1 LNPEDGTF
9 IHQLKLRLKEY
20 MRQIDSI
27 QDQFR
32 DEQDEPKAMARL
44 DRLTDRVFEE
54 LVSMGVPD
62 VAQGFSGTTGKTA
75 LEEPPWDKFE
85 YWARVRRAALES
97 FYIDL
102 DNDPDYWLKKLN
114 PPQFDAQS
122 KSVEIGGNKVFIVH
136 GRNHAVRNSIRL
148 FIQDEMKLE
157 TVVMEAGA
165 HKGRTLAEKLE
176 EMAEGCGFAVII
188 ASLDDYLFVV
198 DKPSWDSMKLTDSS
212 RRVRRVRQNVLIEI
226 GFFWARLGRKRTA
239 ILAEEGIEGE
249 EASDIKGIGFIPITE
264 DLARTKL
271 ELRKEL
277 DAWSEAQRR
286 K

>member
-1 LNPEDGTF
+1 MNAEERTL

-20 MRQIDSI
+20 MRQIDTI

-32 DEQDEPKAMARL
+32 DEQDESRAMAQL

-62 VAQGFSGTTGKTA
+62 VAQSFSGTTGKTA
-75 LEEPPWDKFE
+75 VEEPPWDKFE

-97 FYIDL
+97 FYTDL
-102 DNDPDYWLKKLN
+102 DNDPEYWLKKLN
-114 PPQFDAQS
+114 PPRLDAQTRAAE
-122 KSVEIGGNKVFIVH
+122 VGGNKVFIVH

-198 DKPSWDSMKLTDSS
+198 DKLSWDSVKLPESS

-226 GFFWARLGRKRTA
+226 GFFWARLGRNRTA

-249 EASDIKGIGFIPITE
+249 EASDIKGIGYIPITE

-271 ELRKEL
+271 EVRKEL
-277 DAWSEAQRR
+277 DAWIDGQGRT
-286 K
+286 